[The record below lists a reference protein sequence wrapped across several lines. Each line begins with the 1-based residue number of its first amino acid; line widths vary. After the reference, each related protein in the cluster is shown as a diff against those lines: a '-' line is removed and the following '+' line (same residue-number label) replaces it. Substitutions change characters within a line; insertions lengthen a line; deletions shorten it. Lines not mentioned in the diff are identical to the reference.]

1 VAARRRTA
9 LGGAA
14 LFTVLAAPAPASAA
28 TVTTTVPCVRFVDVD
43 PSAGV
48 DALPTL
54 GVATSGWNASTPL
67 SFTVDGAVV
76 GTGQADNLGAYN
88 NQTGLFKPPEPK
100 GNLQTST
107 LAVNG
112 GMASTQFRIVRL
124 TVQVP
129 ARAKPSKRVKYRVF
143 GFQPGKR
150 VYLFVRRGG
159 KTKGRFT
166 LGKPQTECG
175 TLTKKLRYMPLRRW
189 RTGKYEYWYTQDK
202 KYSKT
207 TRIYGYQLNIFR
219 TVG

>member
-1 VAARRRTA
+1 MAARRRTA

-28 TVTTTVPCVRFVDVD
+28 PMVQTTVPCVRFVDLD
-43 PSAGV
+43 PSATV
-48 DALPTL
+48 APLPTL
-54 GVATSGWNASTPL
+54 GVSTSGWAASTLL

-107 LAVNG
+107 LIVNG
-112 GMASTQFRIVRL
+112 AATTQFRIVRL

-129 ARAKPSKRVKYRVF
+129 SRAKPSKRVKYRVF

-166 LGKPQTECG
+166 LGKPRGDCG

-219 TVG
+219 TVR